1 LTLHPPEPPPQADTN
16 PLADEASAAK
26 RSKLD
31 LSPPATP
38 PKRPAPEVR
47 SCNVNTYVIQTVK
60 VPKYHFCLVKCCGTY
75 YLCAATDH
83 HLMLENNVE
92 GSS

>member
-1 LTLHPPEPPPQADTN
+1 MIDMTHNAEPQPQANAN

-26 RSKLD
+26 RSKID

-47 SCNVNTYVIQTVK
+47 SCDLVNVDTHTSRANKYCNT
-60 VPKYHFCLVKCCGTY
+60 LVLAIG
-75 YLCAATDH
+75 CAA
-83 HLMLENNVE
+83 
-92 GSS
+92 